1 MQQKSPLTLM
11 AASLLLCA
19 VGGLSACAT
28 QDRSASAA
36 AASADVAESSSVRT
50 QHDLRFSAYA
60 PTGNTLPAELKHL
73 VLPNNAPT
81 QYQLIQQGD
90 HTVLHAKAD
99 KSASGLRKT
108 VDADPALLPWL
119 VWSWKTN
126 TLLAQADNTRS
137 DKEDAPVRIVL
148 TFAGDTSALPFRE
161 QTLGQLVRL
170 VTGEDMPYA
179 TLMYIWE
186 NRQPVGS
193 VIESAH
199 SGRVKMIVAA
209 SGPGEVGQWITLSRN
224 IIEDYRRAFGE
235 APGKLIG
242 IGVMSDTNRT
252 SGQAEAWYG
261 DIRLSAYGNDRVM
274 AVADH

>member
-1 MQQKSPLTLM
+1 MRHTSPLTLLTAGFM
-11 AASLLLCA
+11 LGSL
-19 VGGLSACAT
+19 GGLTACAT
-28 QDRSASAA
+28 QDRSASAL
-36 AASADVAESSSVRT
+36 AASVGVAESAPVWAR
-50 QHDLRFSAYA
+50 HDLRFSAYA
-60 PTGNTLPAELKHL
+60 PSGNTLPPELKHL

-81 QYQLIQQGD
+81 QYQLVQQGD

-108 VDADPALLPWL
+108 VDVDPALLPWL

-126 TLLAQADNTRS
+126 TLLTQADNTRS

-148 TFAGDTSALPFRE
+148 TFAGDTSTLPFRE

-199 SGRVKMIVAA
+199 SSRVKMIVAA

-252 SGQAEAWYG
+252 SAQVEAWYG
-261 DIRLSAYGNDRVM
+261 DIRLSAYGTDRV
-274 AVADH
+274 VAAAGQ